1 MPTLL
6 EIQTLADDLQ
16 VALDAEQ
23 AQVAALLAQKDA
35 AIVALEET
43 VVALEALVAEGGTAA
58 ERQAL
63 LDKLVATKADLEATV
78 AP

>member
-23 AQVAALLAQKDA
+23 AQVAALLSQKDA

>member
-6 EIQTLADDLQ
+6 EIQTLADELQ

-23 AQVAALLAQKDA
+23 EQVAALLAQKEA
-35 AIVALEET
+35 ANIALQETIVG
-43 VVALEALVAEGGTAA
+43 LEALVAEGGTAA